1 MKSVYFVYL
10 QDQKHKR
17 TITQSKNSAVEE
29 KAAAT
34 KRCTLT
40 QAQNRNI
47 TVKCS
52 NTARPATNAPLQKI
66 FARPRKKSVAGIT
79 IYVYTNIAY

>member
-1 MKSVYFVYL
+1 MKSVYLVYI

-17 TITQSKNSAVEE
+17 TITESKNSAVEE

-40 QAQNRNI
+40 QA
-47 TVKCS
+47 KS
-52 NTARPATNAPLQKI
+52 NSRQRGAVIRIVIYTTTMIARLM
-66 FARPRKKSVAGIT
+66 V
-79 IYVYTNIAY
+79 